1 MIPANIDRQLL
12 KVQKP
17 ARYCGGEMG
26 SIQKDR
32 EEVDLRFAFWTSM
45 RWGCPTWG

>member
-1 MIPANIDRQLL
+1 MIPAKIDRQLL

-26 SIQKDR
+26 SVLKNR
-32 EEVDLRFAFWTSM
+32 EDVDLRFAF
-45 RWGCPTWG
+45 